1 MMTDVIP
8 GSPATAALRRRLTE
22 LGETGRTGALHVG
35 GRPGGL
41 LYLVAGRIAYAETPA
56 CPGLGDRLVASGRV
70 SARDWAAA
78 VAEGRGAHRVGRIL
92 LRDGLIGQN
101 ELALRVVATIA
112 DATWELLRA
121 DAEEPVRFVPGER
134 HWLGD
139 ITQVDL
145 GGLGHVTAQ
154 RLRGAPEK
162 RTPALRRNPPPMT
175 HTGCDRLPSHRR
187 RMTGTGQQR

>member
-1 MMTDVIP
+1 MTDVIP
-8 GSPATAALRRRLTE
+8 GSAATEALRRRLTE
-22 LGETGRTGALHVG
+22 LGESGRTGALHVG
-35 GRPGGL
+35 GRPGGV

-78 VAEGRGAHRVGRIL
+78 VADGRGAHRVGRTL

-112 DATWELLRA
+112 DATGELLRA
-121 DAEEPVRFVPGER
+121 ETEGPVRFVPGER

-139 ITQVDL
+139 ITQAEL

-154 RLRGAPEK
+154 RLRRVPKK
-162 RTPALRRNPPPMT
+162 RKHALR
-175 HTGCDRLPSHRR
+175 
-187 RMTGTGQQR
+187 